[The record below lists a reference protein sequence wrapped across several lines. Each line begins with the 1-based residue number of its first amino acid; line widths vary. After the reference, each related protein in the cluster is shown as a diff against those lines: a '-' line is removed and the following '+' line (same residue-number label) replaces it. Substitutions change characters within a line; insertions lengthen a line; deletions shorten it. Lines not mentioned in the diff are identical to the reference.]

1 MPALRRTATIVAA
14 YLFVLFVHGLAL
26 ASGEKREACA
36 FGAPLADVVHQLQ
49 RAGNPWV
56 TWFQRV
62 NVEVVIAILAGALV
76 AGLILHPARQLA
88 FRRFLCFHGVIFSIR
103 MVVIWV
109 TTIPSPNPLCRGRLM
124 TAGTTERAVTLT
136 LDAVGIP
143 RQWFGLHATGPTC
156 CDIVLSGHA
165 AMLVVEAAILLMLF
179 ESRVMRWLT
188 LAVTTIGLLA
198 TIGPDRH
205 YTVEVLLTLT
215 LGALLVAWYRR
226 VAESG
231 DAGLVRWI
239 EQPGAFAHALRPMSW
254 HELRL
259 RGDGR

>member
-1 MPALRRTATIVAA
+1 MPALRRTAVIVAA
-14 YLFVLFVHGLAL
+14 YLLVLFVHGVAL
-26 ASGEKREACA
+26 ASGEARAACA

-49 RAGNPWV
+49 RAGSPWV

-62 NVEVVIAILAGALV
+62 NVEVVIAILAVALV

-88 FRRFLCFHGVIFSIR
+88 FRRFLCFHGAIFSVR
-103 MVVIWV
+103 MAAIWV
-109 TTIPSPNPLCRGRLM
+109 TTVPSPNPLCRGRVM
-124 TAGTTERAVTLT
+124 TAGTAERAVTLT

-179 ESRVMRWLT
+179 ESRVVRWMT
-188 LAVTTIGLLA
+188 LAVTLIGLLA

-205 YTVEVLLTLT
+205 YTVEVLLTPV
-215 LGALLVAWYRR
+215 LGVLLVAWYRR
-226 VAESG
+226 VAASG
-231 DAGLVRWI
+231 DAGFVRWI
-239 EQPGAFAHALRPMSW
+239 EQPSAFAHAVRPMSW
-254 HELRL
+254 HEMIP
-259 RGDGR
+259 RGR